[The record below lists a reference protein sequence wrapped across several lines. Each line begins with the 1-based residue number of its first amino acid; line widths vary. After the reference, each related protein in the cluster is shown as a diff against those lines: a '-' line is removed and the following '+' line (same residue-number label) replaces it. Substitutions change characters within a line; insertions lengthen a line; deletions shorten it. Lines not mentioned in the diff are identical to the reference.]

1 MIDKENIMFT
11 FDDHIVSD
19 LHKDARGFRPH
30 VAFWEGWNS
39 SDDENKQAIWDGLL
53 RELERTQA
61 EEARIEAECLA
72 AFEEEVQDCIELGA
86 GDRQTALR
94 WMTSEETFH
103 HSQDV
108 EGWVFRRGIL
118 FTDFG
123 RELVKELMDIVT
135 FVEWEAA

>member
-1 MIDKENIMFT
+1 MFT
-11 FDDHIVSD
+11 FDEQTISD

-30 VAFWEGWNS
+30 AAFIEGWNS

-53 RELERTQA
+53 RELAQTQA

-72 AFEEEVQDCIELGA
+72 AFEEEAQDCIELGA

>member
-1 MIDKENIMFT
+1 MIKEKSMFT
-11 FDDHIVSD
+11 FDEQTVSD

-30 VAFWEGWNS
+30 AAFIEGWEQ
-39 SDDENKQAIWDGLL
+39 SDDENKQAIWDGLV
-53 RELERTQA
+53 RERERHQA
-61 EEARIEAECLA
+61 WEARIQDECLA
-72 AFEEEVQDCIELGA
+72 EFEAEIQTCIDMGA

-118 FTDFG
+118 FCDFG

-135 FVEWEAA
+135 FEELETA

>member
-1 MIDKENIMFT
+1 MYT
-11 FDDHIVSD
+11 FDENTLSD
-19 LHKDARGFRPH
+19 LHKDARGSRPRSDF
-30 VAFWEGWNS
+30 FWDTWNQA
-39 SDDENKQAIWDGLL
+39 DNDGKQAIWDGLV
-53 RELERTQA
+53 RELERHQA
-61 EEARIEAECLA
+61 WEARIQDECLA
-72 AFEEEVQDCIELGA
+72 EFEAEIETCIDMGA

-118 FTDFG
+118 FCDFG

-135 FVEWEAA
+135 FQEWETA

>member
-1 MIDKENIMFT
+1 MFT
-11 FDDHIVSD
+11 FDDQTVSD

-30 VAFWEGWNS
+30 AAFMEGWNS
-39 SDDENKQAIWDGLL
+39 SDDENKQAIWDGLI
-53 RELERTQA
+53 RELERHQA
-61 EEARIEAECLA
+61 WEARMERKALLEFHDTLELLIEA
-72 AFEEEVQDCIELGA
+72 GA

-108 EGWVFRRGIL
+108 EHWVFNQGIL
-118 FTDFG
+118 FTDYG

-135 FVEWEAA
+135 FEEWETA